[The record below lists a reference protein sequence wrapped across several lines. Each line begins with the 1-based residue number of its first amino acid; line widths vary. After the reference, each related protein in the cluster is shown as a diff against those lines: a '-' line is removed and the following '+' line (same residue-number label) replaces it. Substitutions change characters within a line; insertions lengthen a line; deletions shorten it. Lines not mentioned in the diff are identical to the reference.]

1 MVLQVEIS
9 TFWIGTGGETMDEI
23 INEKLGAW
31 LLREG
36 NTREV
41 LSNQLGMT
49 RPTLSSRLKEG
60 GWSWLEVKQIAKLT
74 GATANELAGDS

>member
-1 MVLQVEIS
+1 
-9 TFWIGTGGETMDEI
+9 MDEI

-41 LSNQLGMT
+41 LAKQLGMT

>member
-1 MVLQVEIS
+1 
-9 TFWIGTGGETMDEI
+9 MDEI

-41 LSNQLGMT
+41 LAKQLGMT
-49 RPTLSSRLKEG
+49 RPTLNSRLKNG

-74 GATANELAGDS
+74 GVTANELAGDS